1 MSRTARQP
9 ASLRRTLLVSAVTA
23 AVLTL
28 AVTGLVL
35 APGAG
40 GAWAGDDESGTG
52 TADPATSEPEGTTG
66 TDQDGATGSGTATVT
81 RTDLVRTETLQG
93 ALSFGDAREIT
104 ATRDGVVTAAPASGD
119 EVALGSVLHS
129 VSAEPT
135 VLLAG
140 AVPAYRD
147 LSTDTPDGL
156 DVTQLEQALVDAGH
170 GEGVT
175 VDGTFDDATADA
187 VEAWEEALG
196 RSDPDGVVTL
206 GDVVFATG
214 AARVSAVPAPVGA
227 VVRAG
232 DAVVEVT
239 GSTREVDLDV
249 EVDRAEDLAT
259 GTAVT
264 VELPDGTETAGTVAE
279 IGTVA
284 EEDPADPQGGAT
296 VPVVVTFDDQAAAA
310 AFTGGTVDVV
320 LERSREEG
328 VLAVPVTALLALAE
342 GGYAVEVVE
351 PGGGTRLVGVE
362 TGTFTDDLVAVTGTG
377 EELAEGTEVVV
388 AG

>member
-1 MSRTARQP
+1 MRRVTSAP
-9 ASLRRTLLVSAVTA
+9 ASLRRTLVVAAVTA

-28 AVTGLVL
+28 AVCGLVL
-35 APGAG
+35 AQGVG
-40 GAWAGDDESGTG
+40 GAWAGDDETG
-52 TADPATSEPEGTTG
+52 SPGSADPAAPGSADTASERAAGT
-66 TDQDGATGSGTATVT
+66 ATATVT
-81 RTDLVRTETLQG
+81 RTDLVRTETLDG
-93 ALSFGDAREIT
+93 SLSFGDVREIG
-104 ATRDGVVTAAPASGD
+104 ATRDGVVTSAPASGA
-119 EVALGSVLHS
+119 EVALGSVLHA
-129 VSAEPT
+129 VAAEPT
-135 VLLAG
+135 VLLEG

-147 LSTDTPDGL
+147 MSTDTPDGL
-156 DVTQLEQALVDAGH
+156 DVAQLEQALVDAGH
-170 GEGVT
+170 GGGVT
-175 VDGTFDDATADA
+175 VDGDFDGATADA

-196 RSDPDGVVTL
+196 RPDPDGVVVL
-206 GDVVFATG
+206 GDVVFTTG
-214 AARVSAVPAPVGA
+214 PVRVSAVPAPVGA
-227 VVRAG
+227 VVQEG
-232 DAVVEVT
+232 DAIVEIT
-239 GSTREVDLDV
+239 GSARRVDLDV
-249 EVDRAEDLAT
+249 DVDRADDLAA

-310 AFTGGTVDVV
+310 SFTSGSVEVV

-351 PGGGTRLVGVE
+351 PGGTTRLVAVE
-362 TGTFTDDLVAVTGTG
+362 TGTFTDELVAVTGATA
-377 EELAEGTEVVV
+377 ELAEGTEVVV